1 MNIIKKLLRDT
12 WSASEFETDALARH
26 ASEAMRSEAKQG
38 VYAMALLTLLMML
51 GLSWFYLYLGLAT
64 EHLYT
69 FAVLG
74 VLSVHVAFSAKK
86 LSDTADLKVL
96 YLLGMVLLSLTALAF
111 TLLAQ
116 KEGNFTGATLSTVV
130 LLFMVVPLVPWGMR
144 EALLALGTI
153 YTILTA
159 STMSAA
165 SRFSA
170 HEVLALQ
177 FLMLG
182 AALIALAVVARTVL
196 VRKGHLEARF
206 HLFRANE
213 QLVSIAMHDPLTGA
227 KNRRFL
233 EERFEA
239 IADGYNAAG
248 APFYFCVLD
257 IDKFKTLND
266 TYGHACGDSVLRR
279 LAHALT
285 TSFEPADH
293 VVRMGGDEFVVITGS
308 GDLAARFARVL
319 QAFNNSD
326 IDSGQGAPRAS
337 VSLGGARVAA
347 AAPAAFDALYLV
359 ADKALYAAKARGAGS
374 VVEVEFQ
381 RPMEAAA

>member
-1 MNIIKKLLRDT
+1 MNIMRKLLRDT
-12 WSASEFETDALARH
+12 WSASAFETEALAQH
-26 ASEAMRSEAKQG
+26 ATDAMRSEAKQG

-69 FAVLG
+69 FALLG
-74 VLSVHVAFSAKK
+74 LLSVHVAFSAKK

-130 LLFMVVPLVPWGMR
+130 LLFMIVPLVPWGMR

-153 YTILTA
+153 YAILTG
-159 STMSAA
+159 STLSAA
-165 SRFSA
+165 SRFTA
-170 HEVLALQ
+170 HDLLALQ

-206 HLFRANE
+206 DLFRANE
-213 QLVSIAMHDPLTGA
+213 QLVTLAMHDPLTGT

-233 EERFEA
+233 EERFES
-239 IADGYNAAG
+239 IARDYNACG
-248 APFYFCVLD
+248 RPYFFCVLD

-279 LAHALT
+279 LAQALKS
-285 TSFEPADH
+285 SFDPDDH
-293 VVRMGGDEFVVITGS
+293 IVRMGGDEFVVITGS
-308 GDLAARFARVL
+308 SDLQARFARVL
-319 QAFNNSD
+319 RAFNASD
-326 IDSGQGAPRAS
+326 IAGGEGSPRAS
-337 VSLGGARVAA
+337 VSLGGARVNAA
-347 AAPAAFDALYLV
+347 VPPAFDGLYLA
-359 ADKALYAAKARGAGS
+359 ADKALYAAKAMGAGS
-374 VVEVEFQ
+374 VVEVAF
-381 RPMEAAA
+381 PPHMEAAA